1 MEVTEAVSEVEAAI
15 EAALVAEIVGATEV
29 VVVALEAVVVTVGGT
44 VALLEVVTEG
54 KFQFHY
60 DNPIKSVC

>member
-1 MEVTEAVSEVEAAI
+1 MEVTEAVSEVEAVI
-15 EAALVAEIVGATEV
+15 EAALVAEIAGATEV

-54 KFQFHY
+54 KFRLHLR
-60 DNPIKSVC
+60 